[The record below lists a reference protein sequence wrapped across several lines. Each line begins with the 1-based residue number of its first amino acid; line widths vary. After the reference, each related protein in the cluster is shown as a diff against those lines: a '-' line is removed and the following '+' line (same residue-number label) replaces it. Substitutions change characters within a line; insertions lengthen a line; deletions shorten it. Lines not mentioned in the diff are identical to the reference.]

1 MNTTHSAQLR
11 FRSEDGAVAVEFAL
25 LLPLLVALLL
35 GIMEFGLLYNAQIT
49 LTNAARE
56 GVRTVAIENDQA
68 AARNHVR
75 AAAIVLDPAVSN
87 TDIGFSPTGTCV
99 AGVTAT
105 VTITY
110 HYSYLTG
117 FFGDGLTLT
126 GRAAMRC
133 GG

>member
-1 MNTTHSAQLR
+1 MNTRHPEHAM

-25 LLPLLVALLL
+25 LLPILVAMLI
-35 GIMEFGLLYNAQIT
+35 GIMEFGLVYNAQIT

-56 GVRTVAIENDQA
+56 GVRTVAIENDQT
-68 AARNHVR
+68 AARADVR
-75 AAAIVLDPAVSN
+75 AAAVVLDPAVADA
-87 TDIGFSPTGTCV
+87 DIRFTPTGTCA

-110 HYSYLTG
+110 DYSYLTG
-117 FFGDGLTLT
+117 FFGEGLTLT

>member
-1 MNTTHSAQLR
+1 MNFTHSEQSG
-11 FRSEDGAVAVEFAL
+11 FRTEDGAVAVEFAL

-68 AARNHVR
+68 AARNDVR
-75 AAAIVLDPAVSN
+75 AAALVLDPAVSN
-87 TDIGFSPTGTCV
+87 TDIGFLPVGTCV

-117 FFGDGLTLT
+117 FFGDGRTLT